1 MRGLYEEF
9 SPWTRQKY
17 IGGIQYTSVYKY
29 ESSENS
35 LFEMGPSEVTGVG
48 NYQINI
54 ADSSGEIIRALIMP
68 DSHSKTRYE
77 TGRDYDYI

>member
-1 MRGLYEEF
+1 
-9 SPWTRQKY
+9 
-17 IGGIQYTSVYKY
+17 
-29 ESSENS
+29 
-35 LFEMGPSEVTGVG
+35 MGPSEVTGVG